1 MLDWEGN
8 VSVELSARSEPSEP
22 SEPLSALS
30 HPVVFLHGMKC
41 LICSSSR
48 TPSSRSPLHTVSS
61 PAGHARGRLGV
72 GGGVQRDRSWQFFV
86 VGVGF
91 GGRWWGLVSTWS
103 PPMGTEGS
111 SQNQL
116 KGADAR
122 TAEMKR
128 GSSFTSSS
136 SCDPFPCSRTGETED
151 FIQQEYWWICGGPAT
166 AWSHCHSVGKTHR
179 QSPATVTPT
188 VKNRPQVFFYRCKI
202 WNNAM
207 EKLYLDL
214 GFFWGGKTISWTME
228 TFVFVFVF
236 LIFLQGVH
244 GHKRRHEWVDYKMLL
259 EP

>member
-8 VSVELSARSEPSEP
+8 VSVELSAQSEPSEP

-30 HPVVFLHGMKC
+30 HPVVLLHGMKC

-48 TPSSRSPLHTVSS
+48 TPSSRSPLHAVSS
-61 PAGHARGRLGV
+61 PAGHAQGEV
-72 GGGVQRDRSWQFFV
+72 GSG
-86 VGVGF
+86 
-91 GGRWWGLVSTWS
+91 WWGA
-103 PPMGTEGS
+103 EGS
-111 SQNQL
+111 FMAVFCRWGWIWGLLGGISVDVEPTYGDWRL
-116 KGADAR
+116 LSEPEGADAR

-151 FIQQEYWWICGGPAT
+151 FIQQEYWWICGGSAA

-179 QSPATVTPT
+179 QSPATVTAT
-188 VKNRPQVFFYRCKI
+188 VKNRSQVFFYRCKI

-214 GFFWGGKTISWTME
+214 GFFFGGGNY
-228 TFVFVFVF
+228 F
-236 LIFLQGVH
+236 LNYGDICFILFLFYFFCEGVH

-259 EP
+259 EL

>member
-8 VSVELSARSEPSEP
+8 VSVELSAQSEPSEP
-22 SEPLSALS
+22 SEPLSARS
-30 HPVVFLHGMKC
+30 HPVVLLHGMKC

-72 GGGVQRDRSWQFFV
+72 GGGVQRGRSWQFFV

-136 SCDPFPCSRTGETED
+136 SCDPFPCRTGETED
-151 FIQQEYWWICGGPAT
+151 FIQQEYWWIC
-166 AWSHCHSVGKTHR
+166 AWGHCHSVGKTHR

-188 VKNRPQVFFYRCKI
+188 DVKYGIMQWRNYTWIWDFF
-202 WNNAM
+202 
-207 EKLYLDL
+207 
-214 GFFWGGKTISWTME
+214 GGKNY
-228 TFVFVFVF
+228 F
-236 LIFLQGVH
+236 LNYGDICFCFCFF
-244 GHKRRHEWVDYKMLL
+244 
-259 EP
+259 